1 MRNNRTSDPYS
12 YDGTNVLKNKL
23 NITDERE
30 LLDYERAIV
39 SKKLLSLYIRPNN
52 GDFSYKHYVGLHRYL
67 FGDIY
72 PFAGKTR
79 CIDIMKGETYFAH
92 FRYIDSSLNDILSE
106 MKNELPKSN
115 DREEYALKLAKYY
128 LDINFVHPFREG
140 NGRCQREF
148 FREYVLHLNKVLPF
162 EELEL
167 DYSKMN
173 KGLMLVSVITNNEEL
188 MKQEFL
194 KALIPLEKEK
204 VK

>member
-1 MRNNRTSDPYS
+1 MRNNSTSDPYS

-148 FREYVLHLNKVLPF
+148 FREYVLHLNKVLKLPD
-162 EELEL
+162 LEL
-167 DYSKMN
+167 DYSRMN
-173 KGLMLVSVITNNEEL
+173 KSMMMTAVI
-188 MKQEFL
+188 
-194 KALIPLEKEK
+194 
-204 VK
+204 

>member
-1 MRNNRTSDPYS
+1 MRNNSTSDPYS

-52 GDFSYKHYVGLHRYL
+52 GDFSYKQYVGLDRYL

-115 DREEYALKLAKYY
+115 DKEEYALKLAKYY

>member
-1 MRNNRTSDPYS
+1 MRNNSTSDPYS

-39 SKKLLSLYIRPNN
+39 SKKLLSLHIRPNN
-52 GDFSYKHYVGLHRYL
+52 GDFSYKHYIGLHKYL

-79 CIDIMKGETYFAH
+79 CVDIMKGETYFAH
-92 FRYIDSSLNDILSE
+92 FRYIDSSLNDILNE

-115 DREEYALKLAKYY
+115 DKEEYALKLAKYY